1 MERCR
6 SRYVSLCNRK
16 QLALML
22 RQSNWSWR
30 LPSLL
35 QSICSV
41 FILAMMSW
49 CPESPRWL
57 INRGQEDKALQI
69 LAHYH
74 ANGNGQD
81 EFVQLEYTEIRAALA
96 IEKEAEANTWLDF
109 LRTKGN
115 RKRIGI
121 ITAIGFFSQWSG
133 NGLISYYL
141 YQVMNNIG
149 ITSPQTQL
157 GVNGGLKTWGLIVN
171 ITMSFFVDRIGR
183 RKIYLISTIGT
194 LFAFTVWTIIAA
206 RYAIHPVNGLGGAFV
221 FMIFVYGSFYDFK
234 QVIPNFSYFEEAQ

>member
-1 MERCR
+1 MTQEII
-6 SRYVSLCNRK
+6 YWIIAKPIMFV
-16 QLALML
+16 
-22 RQSNWSWR
+22 QSDWSWR

-41 FILAMMSW
+41 IILAMMRW
-49 CPESPRWL
+49 IPESPRWQ
-57 INRGQEDKALQI
+57 INRGQEEKALET
-69 LAHYH
+69 LAYYH
-74 ANGNGQD
+74 AGSNAED
-81 EFVQLEYTEIRAALA
+81 ELVQLEYTEIRAALA
-96 IEKEAEANTWLDF
+96 LEKEAEASSWADF

-141 YQVMNNIG
+141 YQVMNDIG

-157 GVNGGLKTWGLIVN
+157 GINGGLKTWALIVN

-183 RKIYLISTIGT
+183 RLIYIISTVGT
-194 LFAFTVWTIIAA
+194 LFALLSGPLSLPDMQLPQLTDWAP
-206 RYAIHPVNGLGGAFV
+206 RLCL
-221 FMIFVYGSFYDFK
+221 
-234 QVIPNFSYFEEAQ
+234 

>member
-1 MERCR
+1 
-6 SRYVSLCNRK
+6 
-16 QLALML
+16 
-22 RQSNWSWR
+22 
-30 LPSLL
+30 
-35 QSICSV
+35 
-41 FILAMMSW
+41 MMSW

-141 YQVMNNIG
+141 YQVMNNIS

-171 ITMSFFVDRIGR
+171 ITMSSLTELEDARSTSFR
-183 RKIYLISTIGT
+183 RSARCSHLQFGQSLLPDMPFILSM
-194 LFAFTVWTIIAA
+194 ASAA
-206 RYAIHPVNGLGGAFV
+206 H
-221 FMIFVYGSFYDFK
+221 SF
-234 QVIPNFSYFEEAQ
+234 S